1 MLEFTFMRS
10 CSCDMSA
17 LTEPTSVDLLLI
29 CILLYSLFPL
39 GLGKSGVRIYR
50 YYAIC
55 MLPMLGSVLLIIK
68 FGWVCFLSANIF
80 LASNDCPSH

>member
-1 MLEFTFMRS
+1 
-10 CSCDMSA
+10 MSA

-50 YYAIC
+50 YYV
-55 MLPMLGSVLLIIK
+55 M
-68 FGWVCFLSANIF
+68 
-80 LASNDCPSH
+80 